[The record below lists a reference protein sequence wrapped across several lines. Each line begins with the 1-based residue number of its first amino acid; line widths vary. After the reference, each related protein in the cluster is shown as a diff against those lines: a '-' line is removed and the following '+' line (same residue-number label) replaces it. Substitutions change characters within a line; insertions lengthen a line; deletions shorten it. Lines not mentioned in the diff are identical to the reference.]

1 MVKREQGASCQ
12 QPTKGEAQN
21 GDKFHIILNSNNF
34 TYMDHGNLD
43 ISHQLK
49 FRLSKSLN
57 LKSQAGTLGALSLG
71 SATILSPCQRHHLLT
86 IWQQWYV

>member
-12 QPTKGEAQN
+12 QPKKGEAQN

-43 ISHQLK
+43 ISHKLK
-49 FRLSKSLN
+49 FRLSKS
-57 LKSQAGTLGALSLG
+57 
-71 SATILSPCQRHHLLT
+71 
-86 IWQQWYV
+86 